1 MPGGI
6 PSTLRKLVRLVEETR
21 TDLSVASEA
30 EAAILHRLDEHS
42 RCLRAILR
50 IARHVHGMLALVEQ
64 DRNEQRARS
73 SRVGKKP
80 PRGVH

>member
-1 MPGGI
+1 MSDGI

-30 EAAILHRLDEHS
+30 QAATLHRLDEHS

-50 IARHVHGMLALVEQ
+50 IARHVHGMLALIEE
-64 DRNEQRARS
+64 RNEQRARS

-80 PRGVH
+80 PRGAH